1 MLLAADNIGAGK
13 MAGEIRRC
21 ERLPLAVKFL
31 TSAKGYEHAPGIST
45 ANRPNLKHAISASTL

>member
-1 MLLAADNIGAGK
+1 

-31 TSAKGYEHAPGIST
+31 IGAKGYEDA
-45 ANRPNLKHAISASTL
+45 RASLSKPPKPKARYFSKYSLTNITVA